1 MLWNGFLVFGKLSG
15 IEIVSYKSSNKA
27 CNLRH
32 GILETEFL
40 WICIKPF
47 NHILWIIQCFYWV
60 CCMSDFITDTFYKRQ
75 SEETPSKYRELLI
88 SSLKS
93 TFRCSRSIF
102 TLSRSSWKLA
112 LLELNER
119 PTIDSTQ
126 GRWNTTFLLI
136 KASNISWTHGRIE
149 FMLCANLFLWY
160 VSFLEYYWLVLHAV
174 EVSFQLK
181 YFY

>member
-1 MLWNGFLVFGKLSG
+1 
-15 IEIVSYKSSNKA
+15 
-27 CNLRH
+27 
-32 GILETEFL
+32 
-40 WICIKPF
+40 
-47 NHILWIIQCFYWV
+47 
-60 CCMSDFITDTFYKRQ
+60 MSDFITDILYKRQ

-102 TLSRSSWKLA
+102 TLSRSSWKLV

-126 GRWNTTFLLI
+126 ERWNTTFLLI

-149 FMLCANLFLWY
+149 FMLCANLFPWH

-181 YFY
+181 YFIRPLGIYISSFLSQSSSSSFRSNLYNRMMFEYTCHT